1 MENRIAERMVHVA
14 EAEGKLIPGESTV
27 IEPTLGNTTCYFT
40 TPQPPLNIRRTLPVG
55 IGLAIS

>member
-1 MENRIAERMVHVA
+1 MSSGGSVKNRIAERMVHVA

-40 TPQPPLNIRRTLPVG
+40 PPR
-55 IGLAIS
+55 ISAERFR